1 MIQTSKEPF
10 GLKENLIL
18 ELNKI
23 FTNYTEI
30 EEVILYGSRA
40 KGNFRK
46 NSDIDLTF
54 KGDNLNLNLM
64 NKIYLEIDDLLT
76 PYSFDLS
83 LFKQI
88 DNQDLIEHINRV
100 GISFY
105 KKNIL

>member
-1 MIQTSKEPF
+1 MIQTSKESF

-23 FTNYTEI
+23 FFNHTEI

-40 KGNFRK
+40 KGNFRI

-54 KGDNLNLNLM
+54 KGNDLNLNLM

-83 LFKQI
+83 IFKQI
-88 DNQDLIEHINRV
+88 DNPDLIEHINRV